1 MFQESNI
8 LMSSIGQ
15 SLTMIDAEERVT
27 GRINYALNVERPGML
42 HGRILRSPFP
52 HARLKHIDAS
62 VAERVPGVAAVLTRD
77 DFAEASGYSARYGR
91 IFRDQSVV
99 ALDKV
104 RFIGDP
110 VAAVAALTDEI
121 AEEALSLIRV
131 DYEEL
136 PAVFDEHAAL
146 QPEAPLVHDPR
157 PVQQAIFSNLI
168 QDLPGGSNLCSH
180 FKLRHGDV
188 EAGFRQANFVFE
200 DVFRSP
206 AAQHVPLEPHV
217 TVAEFFQS
225 KLTLWSSTQMP
236 HAVRAQMAE
245 LLHLPLSQVRVIVET
260 LGGGFG
266 SKGSLR
272 LEPTAAFLARKAK
285 RPVKIVLRRE
295 EEFVTVCKHPATIR
309 LKTGV
314 NKDGRL
320 IARQVTAHF
329 NTGAY
334 SDVGPVVARNGGSA
348 MSGPYKI
355 PHVHIDSYAVWTNLV
370 PAGALRGF
378 GVPQAVWAYESQMDM
393 IAERL
398 GVDPVELRRKNLL
411 RDGDSFATGEK
422 LAHMQFDELLDKAA
436 GDLQWQASDA
446 RWSSHNHIPSP
457 TGATRRGKGLAL
469 VIKATITPSTSTA
482 AIKLNED
489 GSLNVMVSSVECGQG
504 AKTVL
509 AQIAA
514 NAMQVPVERVAVS
527 NPDTDVTPYDQQTSS
542 SRTTFSMGGAVTE
555 AAADLKQQLLN
566 HAGILL
572 EASAQDL
579 VIENGRVI
587 VRGTPNRFLP
597 YGAVAMRSQQ
607 ANLIGRGAFTTRGGL
622 DLEIGQGIGS
632 VHWHQGAIGCEVEV
646 DVETGK
652 VKVLRLSP
660 SVFAGRVVNPRL
672 CELQLEG
679 CAIFGLGQ
687 ALFEEMVY
695 AERGQ
700 LLNSNLGDYNIPSF
714 EDIAPLINASALEHP
729 AADDLHGIG
738 ETLLPPVMA
747 AIGNAVYNAIGVRIQ
762 DLPLTPEKILREMH
776 KKESRES
783 HVPSPSARG

>member
-1 MFQESNI
+1 
-8 LMSSIGQ
+8 MSAIGQ

-27 GRINYALNVERPGML
+27 GRVNYALNVERPGML

-77 DFAEASGYSARYGR
+77 DFAEASGYSAKYGR

-146 QPEAPLVHDPR
+146 QPGAPLVHDPR
-157 PVQQAIFSNLI
+157 PAQQAIFSNLI

-188 EAGFRQANFVFE
+188 EAGFRQADFVFE
-200 DVFRSP
+200 DLFRSP

-314 NKDGRL
+314 NKTD
-320 IARQVTAHF
+320 
-329 NTGAY
+329 AY
-334 SDVGPVVARNGGSA
+334 LPDR
-348 MSGPYKI
+348 
-355 PHVHIDSYAVWTNLV
+355 
-370 PAGALRGF
+370 
-378 GVPQAVWAYESQMDM
+378 SQ
-393 IAERL
+393 
-398 GVDPVELRRKNLL
+398 P
-411 RDGDSFATGEK
+411 
-422 LAHMQFDELLDKAA
+422 
-436 GDLQWQASDA
+436 
-446 RWSSHNHIPSP
+446 
-457 TGATRRGKGLAL
+457 
-469 VIKATITPSTSTA
+469 TSTRA
-482 AIKLNED
+482 LTA
-489 GSLNVMVSSVECGQG
+489 
-504 AKTVL
+504 TW
-509 AQIAA
+509 
-514 NAMQVPVERVAVS
+514 
-527 NPDTDVTPYDQQTSS
+527 
-542 SRTTFSMGGAVTE
+542 
-555 AAADLKQQLLN
+555 
-566 HAGILL
+566 
-572 EASAQDL
+572 
-579 VIENGRVI
+579 GR
-587 VRGTPNRFLP
+587 
-597 YGAVAMRSQQ
+597 
-607 ANLIGRGAFTTRGGL
+607 
-622 DLEIGQGIGS
+622 
-632 VHWHQGAIGCEVEV
+632 
-646 DVETGK
+646 
-652 VKVLRLSP
+652 
-660 SVFAGRVVNPRL
+660 
-672 CELQLEG
+672 
-679 CAIFGLGQ
+679 
-687 ALFEEMVY
+687 
-695 AERGQ
+695 
-700 LLNSNLGDYNIPSF
+700 
-714 EDIAPLINASALEHP
+714 
-729 AADDLHGIG
+729 
-738 ETLLPPVMA
+738 
-747 AIGNAVYNAIGVRIQ
+747 
-762 DLPLTPEKILREMH
+762 
-776 KKESRES
+776 
-783 HVPSPSARG
+783 

>member
-1 MFQESNI
+1 
-8 LMSSIGQ
+8 
-15 SLTMIDAEERVT
+15 MIDAEERVT

-42 HGRILRSPFP
+42 HGKILRSPYP

-62 VAERVPGVAAVLTRD
+62 AAERLPGVAAVLTRD
-77 DFAEASGYSARYGR
+77 DFAEASGYSGKYGR

-99 ALDKV
+99 TLDKV

-110 VAAVAALTDEI
+110 VAALAALTNEI
-121 AEEALSLIRV
+121 AEEALSLIRM

-136 PAVFDEHAAL
+136 PAIFDEQAAL
-146 QPEAPLVHDPR
+146 QPDAPLVHDPR
-157 PVQQAIFSNLI
+157 PAQQPIVSHLI
-168 QDLPGGSNLCSH
+168 QDLPGGTNLCSH

-188 EAGFRQANFVFE
+188 EAGFRQADFVFE

-217 TVAEFFQS
+217 TVAEIFKD
-225 KLTLWSSTQMP
+225 KLTLWTSTQMP
-236 HAVRAQMAE
+236 HAVRSQMAE

-272 LEPTAAFLARKAK
+272 LEPIAAFLARKAK
-285 RPVKIVLRRE
+285 RPVKIVLSRE

-314 NKDGRL
+314 NKDGHL

-398 GVDPVELRRKNLL
+398 GIDPIELRQKNLL

-422 LAHMQFDELLDKAA
+422 LTDVHFEELLDKAA
-436 GDLQWQASDA
+436 ADLQWQASDA
-446 RWSSHNHIPSP
+446 RWSGGNRLSTR

-469 VIKATITPSTSTA
+469 VIKATITPSTSAA

-489 GSLNVMVSSVECGQG
+489 GSLNVLISSVECGQG

-542 SRTTFSMGGAVTE
+542 SRTTFSMGGAVTK

-566 HAGILL
+566 HAGVLL

-579 VIENGRVI
+579 IVENGRVS
-587 VRGTPNRFLP
+587 VRGTPNHFLP

-622 DLEIGQGIGS
+622 DLETGQGIGS

-660 SVFAGRVVNPRL
+660 RVFAGRVVNPRL

-687 ALFEEMVY
+687 ALFEEMIY

-714 EDIAPLINASALEHP
+714 EDIAPLINSSALEHP
-729 AADDLHGIG
+729 ASEDLHGIG

-747 AIGNAVYNAIGVRIQ
+747 AIGNAVYNAVGARIQ

-776 KKESRES
+776 KKAAGE
-783 HVPSPSARG
+783 